1 MMISPNLGS
10 PLTCV
15 SESNASSQDHSADS
29 HLHNAGV
36 PPSRDPP
43 LLDPPAGISA
53 SDSFGNA
60 GSRVVAERCRGRIAA
75 RGVPRDSVVSI
86 SCAAG
91 RLSLANAHQGFPD
104 MNDPT
109 ALIFSARLIA
119 TFTLSPTLQPTSHD
133 RCRPPP
139 FASLSHER
147 PLRRLVGR
155 TGVRSYR
162 STAALTVA

>member
-1 MMISPNLGS
+1 MQLIAARRLRILFHQMMISPNLGS

-119 TFTLSPTLQPTSHD
+119 NAFTLSLDAPTD
-133 RCRPPP
+133 
-139 FASLSHER
+139 FA
-147 PLRRLVGR
+147 
-155 TGVRSYR
+155 
-162 STAALTVA
+162 